1 MEARGLVK
9 VILVIVFV
17 FGAILNSSCAYHWGK
32 ADRQLPGGYK
42 KVSVPLFK
50 NKSMEVG
57 IEALFTK
64 AMLLELERSQ
74 VAQVASEEVSDVMV
88 QGKIVSLQYF
98 PGSKKQ
104 YDDGSSFL
112 PSGTVL
118 TSSYTIVAN
127 VEISLVRRSDNAVIW
142 SANFS
147 GERAYVA
154 PQVTLPGINSVN
166 PLYNLSA
173 RRQNIEV
180 IAQDMM
186 IEVHDRLTESF

>member
-1 MEARGLVK
+1 MNRL
-9 VILVIVFV
+9 VILALFNIIF
-17 FGAILNSSCAYHWGK
+17 LNLSCAYQWGK
-32 ADRQLPGGYK
+32 GNRALPGAYK
-42 KVSVPLFK
+42 KISVPVFK

-57 IEALFTK
+57 IESMFTK
-64 AMLLELERSQ
+64 ALMLELERSH
-74 VAQVASEEVSDVMV
+74 VANVVSEDLSDVKV
-88 QGKIVSLQYF
+88 VGAVTSLQYF

-104 YDDGSSFL
+104 YEDGSSFL
-112 PSGTVL
+112 PKGTVL
-118 TSSYTIVAN
+118 TTSYTIVAG
-127 VEISLVRRSDNAVIW
+127 VEIQLVRRSDNAVLW
-142 SANFS
+142 SASFS

-173 RRQNIEV
+173 RRQNIEL